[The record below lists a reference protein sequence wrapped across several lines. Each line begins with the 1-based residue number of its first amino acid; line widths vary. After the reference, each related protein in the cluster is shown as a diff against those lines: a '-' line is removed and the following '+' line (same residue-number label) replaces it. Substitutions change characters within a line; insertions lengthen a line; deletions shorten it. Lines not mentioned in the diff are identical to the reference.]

1 MKPEEQLFEEIR
13 EELVSTK
20 TNIEVGNMMR
30 SPAITINGN
39 VFAFLSKKYRMV
51 FKLGKE
57 FDPETQDFEIYPFNP
72 FKKKGPLPGW
82 FEVPFSEQHLWK
94 DLTLEALNEN
104 S

>member
-1 MKPEEQLFEEIR
+1 MKPEVHLFEEIR

-30 SPAITINGN
+30 SPAITINGI
-39 VFAFLSKKYRMV
+39 VFAFLSKKYLMV
-51 FKLGKE
+51 FKLGKD
-57 FDPETQDFEIYPFNP
+57 FDPHVQDFEIHPFNP
-72 FKKKGPLPGW
+72 FKKKGPLTGW

-94 DLTLEALNEN
+94 DLTLQALNKN